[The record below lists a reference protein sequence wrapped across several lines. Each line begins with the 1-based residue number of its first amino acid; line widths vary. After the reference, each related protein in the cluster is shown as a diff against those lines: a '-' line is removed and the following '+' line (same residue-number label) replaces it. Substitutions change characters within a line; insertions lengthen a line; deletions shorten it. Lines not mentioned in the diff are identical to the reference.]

1 MDHNF
6 GLRELEAF
14 VTVADCGS
22 FTDAARRLLLT
33 QPTISLRISS
43 LEASLATKLF
53 DRSRSRTRLTPAGEA
68 LIPHA
73 IAALAK
79 RAEAIEAVRELEEG
93 RKGPLKVGGSSIPGA
108 YLLPRYL
115 ARIQDQHPGL
125 ELQLQVGDTDTI
137 LRALRAGELE
147 LAIVGRRAAG
157 RDLETT
163 EVEKDR
169 VLALAA
175 PGCLRNHGFR
185 IPRKKNAPL
194 RITSEELTRLPL
206 VLREQGSATRGLA
219 IKRLAD
225 CGIQTSAFASLLE
238 VPGNTVALQAAI
250 AGLGLTFLSAF
261 AVRES
266 MALGELRNLE
276 IPGFQSERPITL
288 TRLKGRTL
296 SPPAQELA
304 GLLENEGSG

>member
-1 MDHNF
+1 MNQNF

-43 LEASLATKLF
+43 LETSLGTKLF
-53 DRSRSRTRLTPAGEA
+53 DRSRNHTRLTPAGEA
-68 LIPHA
+68 LVPHA
-73 IAALAK
+73 LATLAK

-93 RKGPLKVGGSSIPGA
+93 RTGPLRVGGSSIPGA

-137 LRALRAGELE
+137 LAALRAGEIE
-147 LAIVGRRAAG
+147 LAVVGRRAVG

-163 EVEKDR
+163 RVEKDR

-175 PGCLRNHGFR
+175 PSCLKKHGFR
-185 IPRKKNAPL
+185 VPRKKSSRL
-194 RITSEELTRLPL
+194 RIRTEELTRLPL

-238 VPGNTVALQAAI
+238 VPGNSVALQAAL

-261 AVRES
+261 TVRES
-266 MALGELRNLE
+266 MALGELRSLE

-304 GLLENEGSG
+304 DLLMKEKGS

>member
-1 MDHNF
+1 MDNNF

-14 VTVADCGS
+14 VSVADCGS
-22 FTDAARRLLLT
+22 FTEAARQLLLT

-43 LEASLATKLF
+43 LEASLGTKLF

-68 LIPHA
+68 LLPHA
-73 IAALAK
+73 IDALGK
-79 RAEAIEAVRELEEG
+79 RAQAIEAVRELEEG
-93 RKGPLKVGGSSIPGA
+93 RKGPLRVGGSSIPGA

-115 ARIQDQHPGL
+115 AAIQGRHPGL
-125 ELQLQVGDTDTI
+125 ELQLRVGDTDTI
-137 LRALRAGELE
+137 LAALRAGEIE
-147 LAIVGRRAAG
+147 LAVVGRRAVG

-175 PGCLRNHGFR
+175 PCCLRDHGFR
-185 IPRKKNAPL
+185 VPRKKHSTL
-194 RITSEELTRLPL
+194 RVTTEELTRLPL
-206 VLREQGSATRGLA
+206 VLREQGSATRSLA

-266 MALGELRNLE
+266 MALGELRSLE
-276 IPGFQSERPITL
+276 IPGFKSERPITL

-296 SPPAQELA
+296 SPPARELA
-304 GLLENEGSG
+304 GLLKNESP

>member
-1 MDHNF
+1 MDNHF

-14 VTVADCGS
+14 VTIADCGS
-22 FTDAARRLLLT
+22 FTEAARRLLLT

-43 LEASLATKLF
+43 LETSLASKLL

-68 LIPHA
+68 LLPHA
-73 IAALAK
+73 LAALGK
-79 RAEAIEAVRELEEG
+79 RVEAIEAVRELEEG
-93 RKGPLKVGGSSIPGA
+93 SKGPLRVGGSSIPGA

-115 ARIQDQHPGL
+115 AAIQDRHPGL
-125 ELQLQVGDTDTI
+125 KLQLQVGDTDTI
-137 LRALRAGELE
+137 LTALRAGEIE
-147 LAIVGRRAAG
+147 LAVVGRRAVG
-157 RDLETT
+157 RDLETA
-163 EVEKDR
+163 ELEKDR

-175 PGCLRNHGFR
+175 PCCLRNHGFKV
-185 IPRKKNAPL
+185 PRKKSSPL
-194 RITSEELTRLPL
+194 RVTTRELTRLPL

-219 IKRLAD
+219 VKRLAD

-250 AGLGLTFLSAF
+250 AGLGVTFLSAF

-266 MALGELRNLE
+266 MALGELRSLE
-276 IPGFQSERPITL
+276 IPGFNSERPITL

-296 SPPAQELA
+296 SPPALELA
-304 GLLENEGSG
+304 GLLGNKSA